1 MRKILTR
8 LRVLVVV
15 LFFISPL
22 ANAQVLPCGNI
33 IDDKGVTPITDCADP
48 FLVTTDPASPFTL
61 EIRGEAV
68 EDGGMVTIPDIKV
81 HEIRAVGNPFGNYII
96 QNLYQHDGNDYRLF
110 EPYDE
115 NDNWDTLDTGTY
127 TLVIK
132 DTWIFLNQR
141 ESLWERM
148 FAYIIP
154 KAYAETNNFPE
165 YTFTISFTVA
175 DEIPAPTGASNVL
188 FLPGLMGSR
197 LYEEG
202 GACNFDDP
210 EEERW
215 VSVFECD
222 QLRLLTDFT
231 GISINDIYTRPG
243 NDAIVDEVFMQNI
256 YETFLDALDDWVED
270 DIINDFVAV
279 PYDWR
284 LQLYDIIKSLHDPET
299 NRITGGRASSV
310 ADGYLYQTLTALAS
324 SSKSGKVTIV
334 AHSNGGLL
342 AKYFLSA
349 LAGENDPL
357 ADKIDNLI
365 LVSVPQLGT
374 PQAVVGLLH
383 GQGVG
388 FGGFVV
394 SQSIGRRLV
403 NTMPIGHHLLPMTGY
418 FNSVTTPVITFSPG
432 EITTPWINTF
442 GSTIT
447 DRATL
452 YSFLRKESGRAVPDV
467 SDLSTPAVVDGFLL
481 QYASLVDTFIGQ
493 WTPPAGMKVYQIAG
507 TGLLTPS
514 GLEYFTDF
522 KCINRNLLFKCTA
535 YEPKLGY
542 RARMVVDGDET
553 VVVPSALAM
562 SEGERWWL
570 DLEDY
575 NDDNAPDR
583 KHPSILE
590 VQDLINFISSTL
602 RSTTTNYRY
611 LHPNPVNFPDQPRL
625 TFQLH
630 SPLDMKLVTEG
641 GEEVSSSTN
650 TIAGATYRRFG
661 ELQYIS
667 LPSTSDNKTLI
678 LQGVDDGSFTL
689 DLEEKNG
696 DTLVTRHTYSAIPS
710 ASTTRVSV
718 DISDSA
724 SLATALVE
732 VDFDGNGTT
741 DVVYNTTGAVEN
753 EEDNEDEDEE
763 VGDETTYSG
772 LLTAIEK
779 LKLKPAQKAP
789 FLTVA
794 KAAEHYHSLASA
806 QPAYRILEKLSLTLL
821 KQQFILAEKLRI
833 VTKSDRQSIEIIINE
848 LLNN

>member
-1 MRKILTR
+1 MLAF
-8 LRVLVVV
+8 V
-15 LFFISPL
+15 LFFVSPL
-22 ANAQVLPCGNI
+22 TNAQALPCGNI
-33 IDDKGVTPITDCADP
+33 IDDNGVTPITDCTDP
-48 FLVTTDPASPFTL
+48 FGVTTDPASPFAL
-61 EIRGEAV
+61 EIRSEAV
-68 EDGGMVTIPDIKV
+68 EDGGVVTMTDIEV
-81 HEIRAVGNPFGNYII
+81 HEIRAVGNPFGNFII
-96 QNLYQHDGNDYRLF
+96 QNLYQHDGDDYRLV

-115 NDNWDTLDTGTY
+115 NDNWTTLATGTY

-132 DTWIFLNQR
+132 DSWLLLNQK
-141 ESLWERM
+141 ESLRERM
-148 FAYIIP
+148 FAYLIP
-154 KAYAETNNFPE
+154 KAHAQSDNFPE

-175 DEIPAPTGASNVL
+175 DKTVESAGASNVL

-197 LYEEG
+197 LYEVG

-215 VSVFECD
+215 ASVFECD

-243 NDAIVDEVFMQNI
+243 NNAIVDEVLGQNI
-256 YETFLDALDDWVED
+256 YETFLDTLDGWVDD
-270 DIINDFVAV
+270 DIINDFAAV

-284 LQLYDIIKSLHDPET
+284 LQLYDIIKSEHNQEA

-342 AKYFLSA
+342 AKYFLSV
-349 LAGENDPL
+349 LSIENDPL
-357 ADKIDNLI
+357 ADKVDNLI

-394 SQSIGRRLV
+394 SQSVGRRLV

-418 FNSVTTPVITFSPG
+418 FNSVTTPVITFAPG

-481 QYASLVDTFIGQ
+481 QYASLVDTIVGQ

-507 TGLLTPS
+507 TGLETPS
-514 GLEYFTDF
+514 GLEYFTDS
-522 KCINRNLLFKCTA
+522 KCVNRNIFFKCTA

-542 RARMVVDGDET
+542 RVQMVVDGDET

-562 SEGERWWL
+562 SGGERWWL

-575 NDDNAPDR
+575 NDNHIFNRDHA
-583 KHPSILE
+583 SIME

-602 RSTTTNYRY
+602 QSTTTNYQY
-611 LHPNPVNFPDQPRL
+611 LHPNPINFPDEPRL

-630 SPLDMKLVTEG
+630 SPLDMKLVTES
-641 GEEVSSSTN
+641 GEEMSSSTN
-650 TIAGATYRRFG
+650 TISGATYRRYG

-696 DTLVTRHTYSAIPS
+696 DTLVARHTYSAIPS

-718 DISDSA
+718 DISDTA

-741 DVVYNTTGAVEN
+741 DVVYDTTGVVED
-753 EEDNEDEDEE
+753 EEDSGDEDEGEE
-763 VGDETTYSG
+763 VEERTTYG
-772 LLTAIEK
+772 DLLTAIEN
-779 LKLKPAQKAP
+779 LKLKPAQRAS
-789 FLTVA
+789 FLITV
-794 KAAEHYHSLASA
+794 KVAEHYHFLASA

-821 KQQFILAEKLRI
+821 KKQFLLAEKLRLI
-833 VTKSDRQSIEIIINE
+833 TKNDRQSIEVIINE
-848 LLNN
+848 LINN